1 MINFLTYKSIK
12 NRKFTSFLC
21 VLSIAL
27 SVTLF
32 LGIERIRNGA
42 RDGFTN
48 TISKTDLI
56 VGAKGGPLQLL
67 LYTVFHIGG
76 AVNNIKIS
84 TYNDIKANPQV
95 EWTIPISLGDAYR
108 GFRVVATDEN
118 FYEHYRF
125 RGDRKVEISE
135 GGRVPT
141 DTFDVVI
148 GSEVAK
154 KYKHKVGD
162 PIVIS
167 HGLSAESILSHDNTP
182 FKIVGIISPTQT
194 PIDTGVYI
202 TLQGMEA
209 IHFGWESG
217 VPSGE
222 AINPDRFK
230 KENIEVTQ
238 LTSFMVKLK
247 SRIAVLRMRRNIDQ
261 YEAEP
266 VMAIIPALSLQE
278 MWETIG
284 YVEQIL
290 FLVSLC
296 VLLVGVMSILISL
309 YTSINERRR
318 EMAILRS
325 LGASARHIFLLLI
338 YESSF
343 LVLMGCILGVLS
355 MYGLLYF
362 VSPWLESNFSV
373 YLPIE
378 ALSKTE
384 WMYLGAI
391 YVVGTLAGL
400 IPAIKAYLNSL
411 QDGLTIKL

>member
-1 MINFLTYKSIK
+1 M
-12 NRKFTSFLC
+12 
-21 VLSIAL
+21 
-27 SVTLF
+27 
-32 LGIERIRNGA
+32 
-42 RDGFTN
+42 
-48 TISKTDLI
+48 
-56 VGAKGGPLQLL
+56 
-67 LYTVFHIGG
+67 
-76 AVNNIKIS
+76 
-84 TYNDIKANPQV
+84 
-95 EWTIPISLGDAYR
+95 
-108 GFRVVATDEN
+108 
-118 FYEHYRF
+118 
-125 RGDRKVEISE
+125 
-135 GGRVPT
+135 
-141 DTFDVVI
+141 
-148 GSEVAK
+148 
-154 KYKHKVGD
+154 
-162 PIVIS
+162 
-167 HGLSAESILSHDNTP
+167 
-182 FKIVGIISPTQT
+182 
-194 PIDTGVYI
+194 
-202 TLQGMEA
+202 
-209 IHFGWESG
+209 
-217 VPSGE
+217 PSGE
-222 AINPDRFK
+222 TINPDRFK

-261 YEAEP
+261 YANEP

-325 LGASARHIFLLLI
+325 LGASARHIFMLLI
-338 YESSF
+338 YESSL
-343 LVLMGCILGVLS
+343 LVLMGCVFGVAS

-378 ALSKTE
+378 GLSKTE
-384 WMYLGAI
+384 WIYLGVI

>member
-1 MINFLTYKSIK
+1 MINFLTYKSLN

-42 RDGFTN
+42 REGFTN

-76 AVNNIKIS
+76 AVNNIRWS
-84 TYNDIKANPQV
+84 TYEDIKNNRIV
-95 EWTIPISLGDAYR
+95 EWTIPISLGDTYK

-118 FYEHYRF
+118 FFQHYQF
-125 RGDRKVEISE
+125 RGDRKVEFQSGTMPIE
-135 GGRVPT
+135 
-141 DTFDVVI
+141 TFDVVL

-154 KYKHKVGD
+154 KFKLKIGD
-162 PIVIS
+162 PIVLA
-167 HGLSAESILSHDNTP
+167 HGIQSEAILTHESTP
-182 FKIVGIISPTQT
+182 FHIVGLLAPTQT
-194 PIDTGVYI
+194 PIDTGVFINLY
-202 TLQGMEA
+202 GMEA
-209 IHFGWESG
+209 MHIGWETG

-222 AINPDRFK
+222 KIDTNRYK
-230 KENIEVTQ
+230 KENIKVNQ

-247 SRIAVLRMRRNIDQ
+247 SRIAVLKMRRDIDQ
-261 YEAEP
+261 YEKEP
-266 VMAIIPALSLQE
+266 IMAIIPALSLQE
-278 MWETIG
+278 MWQTIG

-296 VLLVGVMSILISL
+296 VLLVGVLSILISL

-325 LGASARHIFLLLI
+325 LGASSRHVFTLLI

-343 LVLMGCILGVLS
+343 LVLMGCLIGVGSL
-355 MYGLLYF
+355 YGLLYF
-362 VSPWLESNFSV
+362 VRPWLESNFSV
-373 YLPIE
+373 YLQVE

-384 WMYLGAI
+384 WLYLLGIFIA
-391 YVVGTLAGL
+391 GTLAGL
-400 IPAIKAYLNSL
+400 IPAIKAYMNSL
-411 QDGLTIKL
+411 QDGLTIKF

>member
-1 MINFLTYKSIK
+1 MINFLTFKSIR

-76 AVNNIKIS
+76 AVNNIKMS
-84 TYNDIKANPQV
+84 TYNDIKAHRQV

-125 RGDRKVEISE
+125 RGDHKVEVMD
-135 GGRVPT
+135 GVTPV
-141 DTFDVVI
+141 DTFDVI
-148 GSEVAK
+148 LGSEVAK

-167 HGLSAESILSHDNTP
+167 HGLSEVSIMSHDNTP
-182 FKIVGIISPTQT
+182 FKIVGIMKPTQT

-209 IHFGWESG
+209 IHFGWETGAS
-217 VPSGE
+217 SGE
-222 AINPDRFK
+222 TIDAERFK
-230 KENIEVTQ
+230 KENIEITQ

-247 SRIAVLRMRRNIDQ
+247 SRIAVLKMRRDIDQ
-261 YEAEP
+261 YANEP
-266 VMAIIPALSLQE
+266 IMAIIPALSLQE
-278 MWETIG
+278 MWETIS
-284 YVEQIL
+284 YVEQVL

-296 VLLVGVMSILISL
+296 VLLVGVLSILISL

-325 LGASARHIFLLLI
+325 LGASARHIFFLLL

-343 LVLMGCILGVLS
+343 LVLMGCLLGVAS

-384 WMYLGAI
+384 WIYLGAI
-391 YVVGTLAGL
+391 FVVGTLAGL
-400 IPAIKAYLNSL
+400 IPAIKAYMNSL
-411 QDGLTIKL
+411 QDGLTIKI

>member
-12 NRKFTSFLC
+12 NRKFTSFLS

-56 VGAKGGPLQLL
+56 VGAKGGSLQLL

-76 AVNNIKIS
+76 AVNNIKMT
-84 TYNDIKANPQV
+84 TYNDIKSNPQV

-118 FYEHYRF
+118 FYKHYRF
-125 RGDRKVEISE
+125 RGDQEVKMQE
-135 GGRVPT
+135 GVLPA
-141 DTFDVVI
+141 DTFDVVL

-154 KYKHKVGD
+154 KFKHKVGD

-167 HGLSAESILSHDNTP
+167 HGLSSEAVLSHDNTP
-182 FKIVGIISPTQT
+182 FKIVGIMAPTQT

-209 IHFGWESG
+209 IHFGWETG

-230 KENIEVTQ
+230 KENIEITQ

-247 SRIAVLRMRRNIDQ
+247 SRIAVLRMRRNIDM
-261 YEAEP
+261 YPNEP

-325 LGASARHIFLLLI
+325 LGASSRHVFFLLL

-343 LVLMGCILGVLS
+343 LVLMGCIFGVAS

-362 VSPWLESNFSV
+362 VRPWLESNFSV

-378 ALSKTE
+378 PLSKTE
-384 WMYLGAI
+384 WYYLAGI
-391 YVVGTLAGL
+391 FVVGTLAGL

-411 QDGLTIKL
+411 QDGLTIKI

>member
-76 AVNNIKIS
+76 AVNNIKLS
-84 TYNDIKANPQV
+84 TYNDIKSNPQV
-95 EWTIPISLGDAYR
+95 EWTIPISLGDAYK
-108 GFRVVATDEN
+108 GFRVIGTDEN
-118 FYEHYRF
+118 FYEYYRF
-125 RGDRKVEISE
+125 RGDKKVEINL
-135 GGRVPT
+135 GGVIPS

-148 GSEVAK
+148 GSVVAK

-167 HGLSAESILSHDNTP
+167 HGISNVGIMSHDNTP
-182 FKIVGIISPTQT
+182 FKIVGILSPTQT
-194 PIDTGVYI
+194 PIDTGVYV

-209 IHFGWESG
+209 LHFGWETG
-217 VPSGE
+217 TPSDE
-222 AINPDRFK
+222 VISPERFK
-230 KENIEVTQ
+230 KENIEITQ
-238 LTSFMVKLK
+238 LTSFLIKLK
-247 SRIAVLRMRRNIDQ
+247 SRIAVLRMRRNIDL
-261 YEAEP
+261 YDKEP
-266 VMAIIPALSLQE
+266 VMAIIPALALQE

-325 LGASARHIFLLLI
+325 LGASAKHIFLLLI
-338 YESSF
+338 YESSI
-343 LVLMGCILGVLS
+343 LVLIGCILGLVS

-378 ALSKTE
+378 APSKTE

-391 YVVGTLAGL
+391 YIVGTMAGL

>member
-1 MINFLTYKSIK
+1 MINFLTYKSLN

-42 RDGFTN
+42 REGFTN

-76 AVNNIKIS
+76 AVNNIRWS
-84 TYNDIKANPQV
+84 TYEEIKSNRIV
-95 EWTIPISLGDAYR
+95 EWTIPISLGDTYK

-118 FYEHYRF
+118 FFQHYQF
-125 RGDRKVEISE
+125 RGDRKVEFIE
-135 GGRVPT
+135 GKLPVE
-141 DTFDVVI
+141 TFDVVL

-154 KYKHKVGD
+154 KFKLKIGD
-162 PIVIS
+162 PIVLA
-167 HGLSAESILSHDNTP
+167 HGIQSEAILTHEATP
-182 FKIVGIISPTQT
+182 FHIVGLLAPTQT
-194 PIDTGVYI
+194 PIDTGVFINLY
-202 TLQGMEA
+202 GMEA
-209 IHFGWESG
+209 MHIGWETG

-222 AINPDRFK
+222 KIDAERYK
-230 KENIEVTQ
+230 KENIKVNQ

-247 SRIAVLRMRRNIDQ
+247 SRIAVLKMRREIDQ
-261 YEAEP
+261 YDKEP
-266 VMAIIPALSLQE
+266 IMAIIPALSLQE
-278 MWETIG
+278 MWQTIG

-296 VLLVGVMSILISL
+296 VLLVGVLSILISL

-325 LGASARHIFLLLI
+325 LGASSRHVFTLLI

-343 LVLMGCILGVLS
+343 LVLTGCIIGVCSL
-355 MYGLLYF
+355 YGLLYF
-362 VSPWLESNFSV
+362 VRPWLESNFSV
-373 YLPIE
+373 YLEVE

-384 WMYLGAI
+384 WFYLLGIFIA
-391 YVVGTLAGL
+391 GTLAGL
-400 IPAIKAYLNSL
+400 IPAIKAYMNSL
-411 QDGLTIKL
+411 QDGLTIKF

>member
-1 MINFLTYKSIK
+1 MINFLTFKSFK

-21 VLSIAL
+21 VVSIAL

-42 RDGFTN
+42 REGFTN

-56 VGAKGGPLQLL
+56 IGAKGGPLPLL
-67 LYTVFHIGG
+67 LYSVFHIGN
-76 AVNNIKIS
+76 AVNNIRMS
-84 TYNDIKANPQV
+84 TFEDIKSNPQV
-95 EWTIPISLGDAYR
+95 AWAIPLSLGDAYK
-108 GFRVVATDEN
+108 GFRVIGTDEN
-118 FYEHYRF
+118 FFHHYQF
-125 RGDRKVEISE
+125 RGDKKVEFASGKI
-135 GGRVPT
+135 PT

-154 KYKHKVGD
+154 TFKHQIND
-162 PIVIS
+162 PIVLS
-167 HGLSAESILSHDNTP
+167 HGISSQAILNHDSTP
-182 FKIVGIISPTQT
+182 FRIIGILKPTQT
-194 PIDTGVYI
+194 PIDTAVYI

-209 IHFGWESG
+209 MHFGWETG

-222 AINPDRFK
+222 TIDPARFK
-230 KENIEVTQ
+230 KENIQVTQ
-238 LTSFMVKLK
+238 LTSFLVKLK
-247 SRIAVLRMRRNIDQ
+247 SRIAVLRMRRMIDQ

-266 VMAIIPALSLQE
+266 VMAIIPGLVLQE

-296 VLLVGVMSILISL
+296 VLLVGMMSILISL

-325 LGASARHIFLLLI
+325 LGAKATHIFLLLI
-338 YESSF
+338 YESAI
-343 LVLMGCILGVLS
+343 LVSLGCLLGVASL
-355 MYGLLYF
+355 YGLLF
-362 VSPWLESNFSV
+362 TVRPWLEANFSI

-378 ALSKTE
+378 GLSKME
-384 WMYLGAI
+384 WIYLGVI
-391 YVVGTLAGL
+391 FVIGTLAGL
-400 IPAIKAYLNSL
+400 IPAIKAYMNSL
-411 QDGLTIKL
+411 QDGLTIKI